1 MRNSRISKKYEEDSA
16 KIPVGEIMTR
26 NFVSVRPSSSLL
38 DCAKL
43 MVQEKVDSLVLVEGR
58 RLVGIITSRDIL
70 WTIVKKSKANLK
82 KLKVIDAATKR
93 VAIIKPSADITEA
106 LEKMK
111 QYNFRRLPVISNGEI
126 IGVLTLKDILRVEP
140 ALYHEVGTLDAIR
153 EESRKLSN
161 TSEINDEGL
170 CEECGALSEL
180 IKTEGRLLCPDCLDE
195 IDEKN

>member
-1 MRNSRISKKYEEDSA
+1 MVKLSKPPA
-16 KIPVGEIMTR
+16 KIPVGDIMTR

-43 MVQEKVDSLVLVEGR
+43 MVQEKVDSLVIVEGK

-70 WTIVKKSKANLK
+70 WTIVKKPKINLK
-82 KLKVIDAATKR
+82 KVKSLDHATKR

-111 QYNFRRLPVISNGEI
+111 QYNFRRLPVISDGEI

-140 ALYHEVGTLDAIR
+140 TLYHEVGELDAIR
-153 EESRKLSN
+153 EESRKLANITENPQEEGFCENCGSF
-161 TSEINDEGL
+161 SELMEINNQ
-170 CEECGALSEL
+170 
-180 IKTEGRLLCPDCLDE
+180 ILCPDCRDE
-195 IDEKN
+195 LI